1 MALDGTSS
9 FGLMNISNQVLDS
22 TDFDALKISIAS
34 PEKIRSWSYG
44 EVTKPETVN
53 YRTFKPE
60 KDGLFCAK
68 IFGPT
73 KDYECLCGKYKRI
86 KYKGIVCEKCGVEVT
101 SSKVRRERM
110 GHIELATPV
119 SHIWFLKSL
128 PSRISVMLDIM
139 PKYIEKVI
147 YFEMYIVTDS
157 KMTPLE
163 NGQLLT
169 EEEYNNYK
177 EEYGDDAFEAGMG
190 AEAIRKL
197 LENIDVVKLR
207 DKLRKELVE
216 TKSELK
222 KSKIIKRL
230 SIVESFVESG
240 NRPEWMIL
248 TVLPVIPPEIR
259 PLVQLDGGNFASADL
274 NELYRRVINRNN
286 RLKKLIELDAPD
298 IIIRNEKRM
307 LQESVDSL
315 LDNSRSANPVK
326 ATNKRALKSLS
337 DMLKGKQGRF
347 RQNLLGKRVDY
358 SGRSVIVVGPNL
370 KLNQCG
376 LPKKMALELF
386 KPFIYA
392 KLELYGHSNG
402 IRHSKRLVE
411 SEKPEVWD
419 ILEEVIQEHPVLLN
433 RAPTLHRL
441 GIQAFEP
448 LLIEGKAIQLHPLV
462 CKSFNADFDGDQM
475 AVHVPLSIE
484 AQTEARVLMM
494 SSNNILNP
502 QDGKPNIT
510 PSQDMLLGIYYLT
523 MEPTGDSATRPN
535 IAISNKNELEHALF
549 SKRIGLHTPIYFR
562 YPITHEDGSV
572 EYKKVVTT
580 AGREKVFDLLP
591 DVCKAKYGFQL
602 INAPLGKKEIS
613 KIINIVYKE
622 TNQTE
627 TGRFCDDI
635 MRLGFQN
642 STLSGISIGKDDMF
656 IPDDKK
662 ELIAKAN
669 EEVKNIEE
677 QYLDGLITSGER
689 YNRII
694 EIWNDYTNKIKK
706 VVMSNIS
713 KDKCGETAN
722 SLYLMVNSGARGNES
737 NIQHMAGSRGLL
749 AKQNGEII
757 ETPILSN
764 FKEGL
769 SILEYFVSTHTGR
782 KSMVDTA
789 LKTANAGYLTRRLV
803 DVAQNCIVVDEDC
816 GSTTGITMEAKI
828 ENGIIKTSLASKIT
842 GRTAL
847 NDIINPETKEIIV
860 KGGELINEKEAD
872 AIEKAGIKQ
881 VTVRSVLTCK
891 HEHGVCAKCYGRDL
905 TTKRLVSVGEAVG
918 VVAAQAIGEP
928 GTQLTMNTRHLGGAT
943 LGGNESN
950 ISAPNDGILKI
961 NNLVS
966 IVNRDNEEIV
976 INKNTE
982 CIIEQDGKITAKYTI
997 PFGAKLFLK
1006 NGAKIKKG
1014 DFIAE
1019 WDPYN
1024 YVIIATESGKVVY
1037 NDLIDGISL
1046 KEKIDEST
1054 GLSTKL
1060 ITDWRRFNGEHT
1072 IKPAI
1077 NVVVN
1082 DKTTSYEL
1090 FIGTILNVSNG
1101 QEVMAGDILAR
1112 TPKDSIR
1119 NKDITGGLPRVAELF
1134 EARKPKN
1141 YAVMSKVDGTVSFNE
1156 RDYKTKRIITIIP
1169 DNPNEKEEIYT
1180 VPKGKHLFVNNGD
1193 KVKKG
1198 DEIMDGDK
1206 VPHDI
1211 LQILGIEAF
1220 NKYMVEEIQ
1229 KIYEMQGISIN
1240 DKHIEIILNM
1250 MLKKIEITDSGETT
1264 LLVGETIDKDD
1275 FEKINQKAIEDGLQP
1290 AKGEKVLL
1298 GITRASLQTKSFI
1311 SAASFQETVKVL
1323 TDASIQGK
1331 VDILEGLK
1339 ENVIVG
1345 KLIPAGTGLI
1355 VERMKQEAEAEK
1367 IKHGDNLTAD
1377 E

>member
-1 MALDGTSS
+1 MTLDGTSS

-22 TDFDALKISIAS
+22 TDFNALKISIAS

-68 IFGPT
+68 IFGPV

-110 GHIELATPV
+110 GHIELAAPV

-128 PSRISVMLDIM
+128 PSRISVLLDIM

-147 YFEMYIVTDS
+147 YFEMYIVTDA

-169 EEEYNNYK
+169 EEEYNKYK
-177 EEYGDDAFEAGMG
+177 DEYGEDSFEAGIG

-197 LENIDVVKLR
+197 LADIDLERLRNKLR
-207 DKLRKELVE
+207 RELSE

-230 SIVESFVESG
+230 SIVEAFLESN

-248 TVLPVIPPEIR
+248 TVLPVIPPDIR

-315 LDNSRSANPVK
+315 LDNTRSANPVK

-392 KLELYGHSNG
+392 KLELYGFSNG

-411 SEKPEVWD
+411 SETPEVWD

-462 CKSFNADFDGDQM
+462 CKAFNADFDGDQM
-475 AVHVPLSIE
+475 AVHIPLSIE

-494 SSNNILNP
+494 STNNILNP
-502 QDGKPNIT
+502 QDGRPNII

-523 MEPTGDSATRPN
+523 LEPVNENSGRPT
-535 IAISNKNELEHALF
+535 IAIANKNELEHALF

-562 YPITHEDGSV
+562 YPIKNEDGNI

-580 AGREKVFDLLP
+580 PGREKVFELLP
-591 DVCKAKYGFQL
+591 DECKAKYGFSL
-602 INAPLGKKEIS
+602 VNAPLGKKEIS
-613 KIINIVYKE
+613 KIINIIYKE
-622 TNQTE
+622 TDQVE

-635 MRLGFQN
+635 MRLGFKH
-642 STLSGISIGKDDMF
+642 SALSGISIGKDDMF
-656 IPDDKK
+656 IPTEKQI
-662 ELIAKAN
+662 LIDKAN
-669 EEVKNIEE
+669 EEVKNIES
-677 QYLDGLITSGER
+677 QYQEGFMTAGER
-689 YNRII
+689 YNKVI
-694 EIWNDYTNKIKK
+694 EIWNDCTNNIKK
-706 VVMSNIS
+706 AAMNSIS
-713 KDKCGETAN
+713 EDKTPTAN
-722 SLYLMVNSGARGNES
+722 SLYLMVSSGARGNDT
-737 NIQHMAGSRGLL
+737 NIQQTCGIRGLL

-769 SILEYFVSTHTGR
+769 SILEYFLSAHTGR

-803 DVAQNCIVVDEDC
+803 DVAQDCIVIDEDC
-816 GSTTGITMEAKI
+816 GTTEGITMEARI
-828 ENGIIKTSLASKIT
+828 ENGIVKTTLASKIT

-847 NDIINPETKEIIV
+847 NDIVNPENGEIIV
-860 KGGELINEKEAD
+860 KGGDLINEKEAD

-881 VTVRSVLTCK
+881 VKVRSILTCK
-891 HEHGVCAKCYGRDL
+891 HEHGICAKCYGRDL
-905 TTKRLVSVGEAVG
+905 TTKRLVSIGEAVG
-918 VVAAQAIGEP
+918 VIAAQAIGEP

-950 ISAPNDGILKI
+950 IVAPDDGVLKI
-961 NNLVS
+961 KNLVS
-966 IVNRDNEEIV
+966 IINRDKQEIV
-976 INKNTE
+976 LNKDAE
-982 CIIEQDGKITAKYTI
+982 FIIENNGKMVAKYAI
-997 PFGAKLFLK
+997 PFGAKVFLK
-1006 NGAKIKKG
+1006 DGAKVKKG
-1014 DFIAE
+1014 DFLAE

-1024 YVIIATESGKVVY
+1024 YLIIATKSGKVEY
-1037 NDLIDGISL
+1037 KDLIEGVSL
-1046 KEKIDEST
+1046 KEKIDETT
-1054 GLSTKL
+1054 GLSSKN
-1060 ITDWRRFNGEHT
+1060 IIDWRRFNSKQP
-1072 IKPAI
+1072 IKPSLEL
-1077 NVVVN
+1077 VDGDSKVN
-1082 DKTTSYEL
+1082 YEL

-1101 QEVMAGDILAR
+1101 QEVQAGDILAR
-1112 TPKDSIR
+1112 TPKDSIK

-1134 EARKPKN
+1134 EARRPKN
-1141 YAVMSKVDGTVSFNE
+1141 FAVMSAIDGTVVFNE
-1156 RDYKTKRIITIIP
+1156 RNYKTKRIITIVP
-1169 DNPNEKEEIYT
+1169 DNENDREVSYT
-1180 VPKGKHLFVNNGD
+1180 VPKGKHLFVNDGD

-1220 NKYMVEEIQ
+1220 DKYMVEEIQ
-1229 KIYEMQGISIN
+1229 KVYEMQGISIN
-1240 DKHIEIILNM
+1240 DKHIEIILSM
-1250 MLKKIEITDSGETT
+1250 MLKKVEVVDSGETT
-1264 LLVGETIDKDD
+1264 LLVGETLDKGD
-1275 FEKINQKAIEDGLQP
+1275 FDAINKKAIDAGLQP
-1290 AKGEKVLL
+1290 AKCEKVLL

-1323 TDASIQGK
+1323 TDASIEGK
-1331 VDILEGLK
+1331 IDNLEGLK

-1345 KLIPAGTGLI
+1345 RLIPAGTGLLI
-1355 VERMKQEAEAEK
+1355 NRMKQEAKLENVDTVE
-1367 IKHGDNLTAD
+1367 

>member
-44 EVTKPETVN
+44 EVLKPETVN

-68 IFGPT
+68 IFGPI

-110 GHIELATPV
+110 GHIELAAPAA
-119 SHIWFLKSL
+119 HIWFLKSL
-128 PSRISVMLDIM
+128 PSRISTILDIM

-157 KMTPLE
+157 KMSPLE

-169 EEEYNNYK
+169 EDDYVRCK
-177 EEYGDDAFEAGMG
+177 DEYGEDAFEAMMG

-197 LENIDVVKLR
+197 LEQVDLQKLKA
-207 DKLRKELVE
+207 KLRKELVE

-222 KSKIIKRL
+222 KGKIIKRL
-230 SIVESFVESG
+230 SLVESFIESN

-259 PLVQLDGGNFASADL
+259 PLVQLDGGNFASSDL

-315 LDNSRSANPVK
+315 LDNTRSANPVK
-326 ATNKRALKSLS
+326 ATNRRVLKSLS

-358 SGRSVIVVGPNL
+358 SGRSVIVVGPGL

-386 KPFIYA
+386 KPFIYS
-392 KLELYGHSNG
+392 KLELYGISNG

-411 SEKPEVWD
+411 AEKPEVWD

-462 CKSFNADFDGDQM
+462 CKAFNADFDGDQM

-484 AQTEARVLMM
+484 AQTEAKILMM

-502 QDGKPNIT
+502 QDGKPNII

-523 MEPTGDSATRPN
+523 MDPTTGDMEKPN
-535 IAISNKNELEHALF
+535 IAISNEKEMEHALF
-549 SKRIGLHTPIYFR
+549 SKRISIHDPIYYR
-562 YPITHEDGSV
+562 YQIKNQDGTI
-572 EYKKVVTT
+572 EYKRVITT
-580 AGREKVFDLLP
+580 AGRQRVFDILP
-591 DVCKAKYGFQL
+591 DVCKEKYGFDL
-602 INAPLGKKEIS
+602 INKPLGKSAIS
-613 KIINIVYKE
+613 KLISIVFKE

-627 TGRFCDDI
+627 TGRFCDDL
-635 MRLGFQN
+635 MRLGFKN
-642 STLSGISIGKDDMF
+642 STLSGISLGKDDLI
-656 IPDDKK
+656 IPTDK
-662 ELIAKAN
+662 EDLIAQAKAKIKSIDN
-669 EEVKNIEE
+669 
-677 QYLDGLITSGER
+677 QYQDGLITTGER
-689 YNRII
+689 YNEVI
-694 EIWNDYTNKIKK
+694 ETWTECANNVKK
-706 VVMSNIS
+706 SVVKTLSEDKSS
-713 KDKCGETAN
+713 KTAN
-722 SLYLMVNSGARGNES
+722 SLYLFVASGARGNEATM
-737 NIQHMAGSRGLL
+737 QQTCGMRGLL
-749 AKQNGEII
+749 AKQSGEII
-757 ETPILSN
+757 DTPILSS

-769 SILEYFVSTHTGR
+769 SILEYFISTNNGR

-803 DVAQNCIVVDEDC
+803 DVAQNCMVIDEDC
-816 GSTTGITMEAKI
+816 GSTEGITMTAKI
-828 ENGIIKTSLASKIT
+828 ENGMVKTSLSSKII

-847 NDIINPETKEIIV
+847 NDILNPNTNEVIV
-860 KGGELINEKEAD
+860 KGGELINEKEAEE
-872 AIEKAGIKQ
+872 IEAAGIKE
-881 VTVRSVLTCK
+881 VKIRSVLTCK

-905 TTKRLVSVGEAVG
+905 TTRKLVNIGEAVG
-918 VVAAQAIGEP
+918 VIAAQAVGEP
-928 GTQLTMNTRHLGGAT
+928 GTQLTMNTRHLAGAT
-943 LGGNESN
+943 ISANESN
-950 ISAPNDGILKI
+950 IPAPEDGILRIK
-961 NNLVS
+961 NLEFITNREGHN
-966 IVNRDNEEIV
+966 IVMNRDTEFSV
-976 INKNTE
+976 VDDSNKL
-982 CIIEQDGKITAKYTI
+982 IAKYTI
-997 PFGAKLFLK
+997 PYGARIFFKDGDK
-1006 NGAKIKKG
+1006 VKKG
-1014 DFIAE
+1014 DYLAE

-1024 YVIIATESGKVVY
+1024 YLIIATQNGKIEFK
-1037 NDLIDGISL
+1037 DLIEGVSL

-1054 GLSTKL
+1054 GMSSKN
-1060 ITDWRRFNGEHT
+1060 IIDWRRFNNKQS
-1072 IKPAI
+1072 IKPAL
-1077 NVVVN
+1077 VVAEGE
-1082 DKTTSYEL
+1082 KSTSYEL
-1090 FIGTILNVSNG
+1090 FIGTILNVTNG
-1101 QEVMAGDILAR
+1101 QEVKVGDIIAR
-1112 TPKDSIR
+1112 TPKDSIKNR
-1119 NKDITGGLPRVAELF
+1119 DITGGLPRVAELF

-1141 YAVMSKVDGTVSFNE
+1141 FAVMSATNGTVLFNE

-1169 DNPNEKEEIYT
+1169 DDPEEAQLNYV

-1211 LQILGIEAF
+1211 LKILGIEAF

-1229 KIYEMQGISIN
+1229 KVYEMQGISIN

-1250 MLKKIEITDSGETT
+1250 MLKKIEIVDSGETT
-1264 LLVGETIDKDD
+1264 LLVGDIIDNETY
-1275 FEKINQKAIEDGLQP
+1275 EQINNKAIEEGLKP

-1323 TDASIQGK
+1323 TDAAINGK
-1331 VDILEGLK
+1331 VDALEGLK

-1345 KLIPAGTGLI
+1345 KLIPAGTGLL
-1355 VERMKQEAEAEK
+1355 VKRMKREAELESENK
-1367 IKHGDNLTAD
+1367 RLEVI

>member
-1 MALDGTSS
+1 MTLDGTSS

-22 TDFDALKISIAS
+22 TDFNALKISIAS

-68 IFGPT
+68 IFGPV

-110 GHIELATPV
+110 GHIELAAPV

-128 PSRISVMLDIM
+128 PSRISVLLDIM

-177 EEYGDDAFEAGMG
+177 EEYGDDAFEAGIG

-197 LENIDVVKLR
+197 LADIDLEKLKT
-207 DKLRKELVE
+207 KLRKELSE

-230 SIVESFVESG
+230 SIVEAFLESG

-248 TVLPVIPPEIR
+248 TVLPVIPPDIR

-286 RLKKLIELDAPD
+286 RLKKLIELGAPD

-315 LDNSRSANPVK
+315 LDNTRSANPVK

-392 KLELYGHSNG
+392 KLELYGISNG

-411 SEKPEVWD
+411 SEVKEVWD

-462 CKSFNADFDGDQM
+462 CKAFNADFDGDQM
-475 AVHVPLSIE
+475 AVHIPLSIE
-484 AQTEARVLMM
+484 AQTEARILMM
-494 SSNNILNP
+494 STNNILNP

-523 MEPTGDSATRPN
+523 LEPVNENSGRPN
-535 IAISNKNELEHALF
+535 IAISNKDELEHALF

-562 YPITHEDGSV
+562 YPIKHEDGTI

-591 DVCKAKYGFQL
+591 DVCKEKYGFTL
-602 INAPLGKKEIS
+602 VNSPLGKKEIG
-613 KIINIVYKE
+613 KIINIVYRE
-622 TNQTE
+622 TDQIE

-635 MRLGFQN
+635 MRLGFKN
-642 STLSGISIGKDDMF
+642 STLSGISIGKDDMS
-656 IPDDKK
+656 IPPDKE
-662 ELIAKAN
+662 ELINKAS
-669 EEVKNIEE
+669 EEVKNIDN
-677 QYLDGLITSGER
+677 QYQEGFITSGER
-689 YNRII
+689 YNKII
-694 EIWNDYTNKIKK
+694 EIWNACTNDVKK
-706 VVMSNIS
+706 SAMANIS
-713 KDKCGETAN
+713 KDKTPTAN
-722 SLYLMVNSGARGNES
+722 SLYLMVSSGARGNETQ
-737 NIQHMAGSRGLL
+737 IQQTCGIRGLL

-769 SILEYFVSTHTGR
+769 SILEYFLSAHTGR

-803 DVAQNCIVVDEDC
+803 DVAQDCIVVDEDC
-816 GSTTGITMEAKI
+816 GTTEGITMEAKI
-828 ENGIIKTSLASKIT
+828 ENGIVKTTLASKIT

-847 NDIINPETKEIIV
+847 NDVINPETKEVIV
-860 KGGELINEKEAD
+860 KGGDLINEKEAD

-881 VTVRSVLTCK
+881 VKVRSILTCK
-891 HEHGVCAKCYGRDL
+891 HKNGICAKCYGRDL
-905 TTKRLVSVGEAVG
+905 TTKRLVSIGEAVG
-918 VVAAQAIGEP
+918 VIAAQAIGEP

-943 LGGNESN
+943 LGDNESN
-950 ISAPNDGILKI
+950 ISAPEEGILKI
-961 NNLVS
+961 KNKVS
-966 IVNRDNEEIV
+966 V
-976 INKNTE
+976 INREGQEVIINKDTE
-982 CIIEQDGKITAKYTI
+982 FLIENNSKVVAKYTI
-997 PFGAKLFLK
+997 PFGATVLLK
-1006 NGAKIKKG
+1006 DGTKVKKG
-1014 DFIAE
+1014 DYLAE

-1024 YVIIATESGKVVY
+1024 YLIIATKDGVIEYK
-1037 NDLIDGISL
+1037 DLIEGVSL

-1054 GLSTKL
+1054 GLSSKNV
-1060 ITDWRRFNGEHT
+1060 IDWRRFNSKQP
-1072 IKPAI
+1072 IKPSLNI
-1077 NVVVN
+1077 NN
-1082 DKTTSYEL
+1082 GKNTINYEL
-1090 FIGTILNVSNG
+1090 FIGSILNVANG
-1101 QEVMAGDILAR
+1101 QEVKVGDILAR
-1112 TPKDSIR
+1112 TPKDSIK

-1134 EARKPKN
+1134 EARRPKN
-1141 YAVMSKVDGTVSFNE
+1141 YAVMSAIDGTVVFNE
-1156 RDYKTKRIITIIP
+1156 RDYKTKRIITIVP
-1169 DNPNEKEEIYT
+1169 DNPEDKEITYT
-1180 VPKGKHLFVNNGD
+1180 IPKGKHLFINNGD

-1220 NKYMVEEIQ
+1220 DKYMVEEIQ
-1229 KIYEMQGISIN
+1229 KVYEMQGISIN
-1240 DKHIEIILNM
+1240 DKHIEIILST
-1250 MLKKIEITDSGETT
+1250 MLKKVEVVDSGETT
-1264 LLVGETIDKDD
+1264 LLVGETLDKSD
-1275 FEKINQKAIEDGLQP
+1275 FEDINKKAEEEGLKP
-1290 AKGEKVLL
+1290 AKAENVLL

-1323 TDASIQGK
+1323 TDASIEGK
-1331 VDILEGLK
+1331 TDNLEGLK

-1345 KLIPAGTGLI
+1345 KLIPAGTGFLINKMKKEAELNNNNNI
-1355 VERMKQEAEAEK
+1355 VEE
-1367 IKHGDNLTAD
+1367 
-1377 E
+1377 

>member
-1 MALDGTSS
+1 MTLDGTSS

-22 TDFDALKISIAS
+22 TDFNALKISIAS
-34 PEKIRSWSYG
+34 PEKIKSWSYG

-68 IFGPT
+68 IFGPV

-110 GHIELATPV
+110 GHIELAAPV

-128 PSRISVMLDIM
+128 PSRISVLLDIM

-147 YFEMYIVTDS
+147 YFEMYIVTDG

-177 EEYGDDAFEAGMG
+177 EEYGDDAFDAGIG

-197 LENIDVVKLR
+197 LADIDLEKLKIKLR
-207 DKLRKELVE
+207 NDLLE

-230 SIVESFVESG
+230 SIVEAFLESG
-240 NRPEWMIL
+240 NKPEWMIL
-248 TVLPVIPPEIR
+248 TVLPVIPPDIR

-286 RLKKLIELDAPD
+286 RLKKLIELGAPD

-315 LDNSRSANPVK
+315 LDNTRSANPVK

-376 LPKKMALELF
+376 IPKKMALELF

-392 KLELYGHSNG
+392 KLELYGISNG

-411 SEKPEVWD
+411 NEVKEVWD

-462 CKSFNADFDGDQM
+462 CKAFNADFDGDQM
-475 AVHVPLSIE
+475 AVHIPLSIE

-494 SSNNILNP
+494 STNNILNP
-502 QDGKPNIT
+502 QDGKPNII

-523 MEPTGDSATRPN
+523 LEPVNENSGRPN
-535 IAISNKNELEHALF
+535 IAISNKDELEHALF

-562 YPITHEDGSV
+562 YPIKNSNGTI

-580 AGREKVFDLLP
+580 PGREKVFDLLP
-591 DVCKAKYGFQL
+591 DVCKEKYGFTL
-602 INAPLGKKEIS
+602 VNSPLGKKEIS
-613 KIINIVYKE
+613 KIINIVYRE
-622 TNQTE
+622 TDQIE

-635 MRLGFQN
+635 MRLGFKN
-642 STLSGISIGKDDMF
+642 STLSGISIGKDDMS
-656 IPDDKK
+656 IPAEKE
-662 ELIAKAN
+662 ELINKAN
-669 EEVKNIEE
+669 EEVKNIDN
-677 QYLDGLITSGER
+677 QYQEGFITSGER
-689 YNRII
+689 YNKII
-694 EIWNDYTNKIKK
+694 EIWNACTNDVKK
-706 VVMSNIS
+706 SAMANIS
-713 KDKCGETAN
+713 KDKTPTAN
-722 SLYLMVNSGARGNES
+722 SLYLMVSSGARGNDT
-737 NIQHMAGSRGLL
+737 NIQQACGIRGLL

-769 SILEYFVSTHTGR
+769 SVLEYFLSAHTGR

-803 DVAQNCIVVDEDC
+803 DVAQDCIVVDEDC
-816 GSTTGITMEAKI
+816 GTTEGITMEAKI
-828 ENGIIKTSLASKIT
+828 ENGIVKTTLASKIT

-847 NDIINPETKEIIV
+847 DDIINPETKEIIV
-860 KGGELINEKEAD
+860 KGGDLINEKEAD

-881 VTVRSVLTCK
+881 VKVRSILTCK
-891 HEHGVCAKCYGRDL
+891 HKNGICAKCYGRDL
-905 TTKRLVSVGEAVG
+905 TTKRLVSIGEAVG
-918 VVAAQAIGEP
+918 VIAAQAIGEP

-950 ISAPNDGILKI
+950 ISAPEDGILKI
-961 NNLVS
+961 KNKVS
-966 IVNRDNEEIV
+966 V
-976 INKNTE
+976 INREGQEVIINKDTE
-982 CIIEQDGKITAKYTI
+982 FLIENNSKVVAKYTI
-997 PFGAKLFLK
+997 PFGATVLLK
-1006 NGAKIKKG
+1006 DGAKVKKG
-1014 DFIAE
+1014 DYLAE

-1024 YVIIATESGKVVY
+1024 YLIIATKDGIVEYK
-1037 NDLIDGISL
+1037 DLIEGVSL

-1054 GLSTKL
+1054 GLSSKNV
-1060 ITDWRRFNGEHT
+1060 IDWRRFNSKQP
-1072 IKPAI
+1072 IKPSI
-1077 NVVVN
+1077 NIIN
-1082 DKTTSYEL
+1082 GENSINYEL
-1090 FIGTILNVSNG
+1090 FIGSILNVTNG
-1101 QEVMAGDILAR
+1101 QEVKVGDVLAR
-1112 TPKDSIR
+1112 TPKDSIK

-1134 EARKPKN
+1134 EARRPKN
-1141 YAVMSKVDGTVSFNE
+1141 YAVMSAVDGTVVFNE
-1156 RDYKTKRIITIIP
+1156 RDYKTKRIITIVP
-1169 DNPNEKEEIYT
+1169 DNPEDKEITYT
-1180 VPKGKHLFVNNGD
+1180 IPKGKHLFINNGD

-1220 NKYMVEEIQ
+1220 DKYMVEEIQ
-1229 KIYEMQGISIN
+1229 KVYEMQGISIN
-1240 DKHIEIILNM
+1240 DKHIEIILST
-1250 MLKKIEITDSGETT
+1250 MLKKVEVVDSGETT
-1264 LLVGETIDKDD
+1264 LLVGETLDKSD
-1275 FEKINQKAIEDGLQP
+1275 FEAINKKAEENGLMP
-1290 AKGEKVLL
+1290 ARAENVLL
-1298 GITRASLQTKSFI
+1298 GITRSSLQTKSFI

-1323 TDASIQGK
+1323 TDASIEGK
-1331 VDILEGLK
+1331 TDNLEGLK

-1345 KLIPAGTGLI
+1345 KLIPAGTGFLIAKMKKEAESTNNI
-1355 VERMKQEAEAEK
+1355 VEE
-1367 IKHGDNLTAD
+1367 
-1377 E
+1377 

>member
-1 MALDGTSS
+1 MTLDGTSS

-22 TDFDALKISIAS
+22 TDFNALKISIAS
-34 PEKIRSWSYG
+34 PEKIKSWSYG

-68 IFGPT
+68 IFGPV

-110 GHIELATPV
+110 GHIELAAPV

-128 PSRISVMLDIM
+128 PSRISVLLDIM

-147 YFEMYIVTDS
+147 YFEMYIVTDG

-177 EEYGDDAFEAGMG
+177 EEYGDDAFDAGIG

-197 LENIDVVKLR
+197 LADIDLEKLKIKLR
-207 DKLRKELVE
+207 NDLLE

-230 SIVESFVESG
+230 SIVEAFLESG
-240 NRPEWMIL
+240 NKPEWMIL
-248 TVLPVIPPEIR
+248 TVLPVIPPDIR

-286 RLKKLIELDAPD
+286 RLKKLIELGAPD

-315 LDNSRSANPVK
+315 LDNTRSANPVK

-376 LPKKMALELF
+376 IPKKMALELF

-392 KLELYGHSNG
+392 KLELYGISNG

-411 SEKPEVWD
+411 NEVKEVWD

-462 CKSFNADFDGDQM
+462 CKAFNADFDGDQM
-475 AVHVPLSIE
+475 AVHIPLSIE
-484 AQTEARVLMM
+484 AQTEARVLMV
-494 SSNNILNP
+494 STNNILNP
-502 QDGKPNIT
+502 QDGKPNII

-523 MEPTGDSATRPN
+523 LEPVNENSGRPN
-535 IAISNKNELEHALF
+535 IAISNKDELEHALF

-562 YPITHEDGSV
+562 YPIKNSNGTI

-580 AGREKVFDLLP
+580 PGREKVFDLLP
-591 DVCKAKYGFQL
+591 DVCKEKYGFTL
-602 INAPLGKKEIS
+602 VNSPLGKKEIS
-613 KIINIVYKE
+613 KIINIVYRE
-622 TNQTE
+622 TDQIE

-635 MRLGFQN
+635 MRLGFKN
-642 STLSGISIGKDDMF
+642 STLSGISIGKDDMS
-656 IPDDKK
+656 IPAEKE
-662 ELIAKAN
+662 ELINKAN
-669 EEVKNIEE
+669 EEVKNIDN
-677 QYLDGLITSGER
+677 QYQEGFITSGER
-689 YNRII
+689 YNKII
-694 EIWNDYTNKIKK
+694 EIWNACTNDVKK
-706 VVMSNIS
+706 SAMANIS
-713 KDKCGETAN
+713 KDKTPTAN
-722 SLYLMVNSGARGNES
+722 SLYLMVSSGARGNDT
-737 NIQHMAGSRGLL
+737 NIQQACGIRGLL

-769 SILEYFVSTHTGR
+769 SVLEFFLSAHTGR

-803 DVAQNCIVVDEDC
+803 DVAQDCIVVDEDC
-816 GSTTGITMEAKI
+816 GTTEGITMEAKI
-828 ENGIIKTSLASKIT
+828 ENGIVKTTLASKIT

-847 NDIINPETKEIIV
+847 DDIINPETKEIIV
-860 KGGELINEKEAD
+860 KGGDLINEKEAD

-881 VTVRSVLTCK
+881 VKVRSILTCK
-891 HEHGVCAKCYGRDL
+891 HKNGICAKCYGRDL
-905 TTKRLVSVGEAVG
+905 TTKRLVSIGEAVG
-918 VVAAQAIGEP
+918 VIAAQAIGEP

-950 ISAPNDGILKI
+950 ISAPEEGILKI
-961 NNLVS
+961 KNKVS
-966 IVNRDNEEIV
+966 VVNRDEQEVIV
-976 INKNTE
+976 NKDTE
-982 CIIEQDGKITAKYTI
+982 FLIENNGKIVAKYAI
-997 PFGAKLFLK
+997 PFGATVLLK
-1006 NGAKIKKG
+1006 DGTKVKKG
-1014 DFIAE
+1014 DYLAE

-1024 YVIIATESGKVVY
+1024 YLIIATQDGVIEYK
-1037 NDLIDGISL
+1037 DLVEGVSL

-1054 GLSTKL
+1054 GLSSKNV
-1060 ITDWRRFNGEHT
+1060 IDWRRFNSKQP
-1072 IKPAI
+1072 IKPSLNI
-1077 NVVVN
+1077 NNGKNSVN
-1082 DKTTSYEL
+1082 YEL
-1090 FIGTILNVSNG
+1090 FIGSILNVANG
-1101 QEVMAGDILAR
+1101 QEVKVGDILAR
-1112 TPKDSIR
+1112 TPKDSIK

-1134 EARKPKN
+1134 EARRPKN
-1141 YAVMSKVDGTVSFNE
+1141 YAVMSAVDGTVVFNE
-1156 RDYKTKRIITIIP
+1156 RDYKTKRIITIVP
-1169 DNPNEKEEIYT
+1169 DNPEDKEITYT
-1180 VPKGKHLFVNNGD
+1180 IPKGKHLFINNGD

-1220 NKYMVEEIQ
+1220 DKYMVEEIQ
-1229 KIYEMQGISIN
+1229 KVYEMQGISIN
-1240 DKHIEIILNM
+1240 DKHIEIILST
-1250 MLKKIEITDSGETT
+1250 MLKKVEVVDSGETT
-1264 LLVGETIDKDD
+1264 LLVGETLDKSD
-1275 FEKINQKAIEDGLQP
+1275 FEAINKKAEEDGLKP
-1290 AKGEKVLL
+1290 ARGENVLL
-1298 GITRASLQTKSFI
+1298 GITRSSLQTKSFI

-1323 TDASIQGK
+1323 TDASIEGK
-1331 VDILEGLK
+1331 TDNLEGLK

-1345 KLIPAGTGLI
+1345 KLIPAGTGFLIAKMKKEAELTNNI
-1355 VERMKQEAEAEK
+1355 VEE
-1367 IKHGDNLTAD
+1367 
-1377 E
+1377 

>member
-1 MALDGTSS
+1 MTLDGTSS

-22 TDFDALKISIAS
+22 TDFNALKISIAS
-34 PEKIRSWSYG
+34 PEKIKSWSYG

-68 IFGPT
+68 IFGPV

-110 GHIELATPV
+110 GHIELAAPV

-128 PSRISVMLDIM
+128 PSRISVLLDIM

-147 YFEMYIVTDS
+147 YFEMYIVTDG

-177 EEYGDDAFEAGMG
+177 EEYGDDAFDAGIG

-197 LENIDVVKLR
+197 LADIDLEKLKIKLR
-207 DKLRKELVE
+207 NDLLE

-230 SIVESFVESG
+230 SIVEAFLESG
-240 NRPEWMIL
+240 NKPEWMIL
-248 TVLPVIPPEIR
+248 TVLPVIPPDIR

-286 RLKKLIELDAPD
+286 RLKKLIELGAPD

-315 LDNSRSANPVK
+315 LDNTRSANPVK

-376 LPKKMALELF
+376 IPKKMALELF

-392 KLELYGHSNG
+392 KLELYGISNG

-411 SEKPEVWD
+411 NEVKEVWD

-462 CKSFNADFDGDQM
+462 CKAFNADFDGDQM
-475 AVHVPLSIE
+475 AVHIPLSIE

-494 SSNNILNP
+494 STNNILNP
-502 QDGKPNIT
+502 QDGKPNII
-510 PSQDMLLGIYYLT
+510 PSQDMILGIYYLT
-523 MEPTGDSATRPN
+523 LEPVNENSGRPN
-535 IAISNKNELEHALF
+535 IAISNKDELEHALF

-562 YPITHEDGSV
+562 YPIKNSNGTI

-580 AGREKVFDLLP
+580 PGREKVFDLLP
-591 DVCKAKYGFQL
+591 DVCKEKYGFTL
-602 INAPLGKKEIS
+602 VNSPLGKKEIS
-613 KIINIVYKE
+613 KIINIVYRE
-622 TNQTE
+622 TDQIE

-635 MRLGFQN
+635 MRLGFKN
-642 STLSGISIGKDDMF
+642 STLSGISIGKDDMS
-656 IPDDKK
+656 IPAEKE
-662 ELIAKAN
+662 ELINKAN
-669 EEVKNIEE
+669 EEVKNIDN
-677 QYLDGLITSGER
+677 QYQEGFITSGER
-689 YNRII
+689 YNKII
-694 EIWNDYTNKIKK
+694 EIWNACTNDVKK
-706 VVMSNIS
+706 SAMANIS
-713 KDKCGETAN
+713 KDKSPNAN
-722 SLYLMVNSGARGNES
+722 SLYLMVSSSARGNDT
-737 NIQHMAGSRGLL
+737 NIQHTCGIRGLL

-769 SILEYFVSTHTGR
+769 SVLEYFLSAHTGR

-803 DVAQNCIVVDEDC
+803 DVAQDCIVVDEDC
-816 GSTTGITMEAKI
+816 GTTEGITMEAKI
-828 ENGIIKTSLASKIT
+828 ENGIVKTTLASKIT

-847 NDIINPETKEIIV
+847 NDIVNPETKEIIV
-860 KGGELINEKEAD
+860 KGGDLINEKEAD

-881 VTVRSVLTCK
+881 VKVRSILTCK
-891 HEHGVCAKCYGRDL
+891 HKNGICAKCYGRDL
-905 TTKRLVSVGEAVG
+905 TTKRLVSIGEAVG
-918 VVAAQAIGEP
+918 VIAAQAIGEP

-950 ISAPNDGILKI
+950 ISAPEDGILKI
-961 NNLVS
+961 KNKVS
-966 IVNRDNEEIV
+966 V
-976 INKNTE
+976 INREGQEVIINKDTE
-982 CIIEQDGKITAKYTI
+982 FLIENNSKVVAKYTI
-997 PFGAKLFLK
+997 PFGATVLLK
-1006 NGAKIKKG
+1006 DGAKVKKG
-1014 DFIAE
+1014 DYLAE

-1024 YVIIATESGKVVY
+1024 YLIIATKDGIVEYK
-1037 NDLIDGISL
+1037 DLIEGVSL

-1054 GLSTKL
+1054 GLSSKNV
-1060 ITDWRRFNGEHT
+1060 IDWRRFNSKQP
-1072 IKPAI
+1072 IKPSI
-1077 NVVVN
+1077 NIIN
-1082 DKTTSYEL
+1082 GENNINYEL
-1090 FIGTILNVSNG
+1090 FIGSILNVTSG
-1101 QEVMAGDILAR
+1101 QEVKVGDILAR
-1112 TPKDSIR
+1112 TPKDSIK

-1134 EARKPKN
+1134 EARRPKN
-1141 YAVMSKVDGTVSFNE
+1141 YAVMSAVDGTVVFNE
-1156 RDYKTKRIITIIP
+1156 RDYKTKRIITIVP
-1169 DNPNEKEEIYT
+1169 DNPEDKEITYT
-1180 VPKGKHLFVNNGD
+1180 IPKGKHLFINNGD

-1220 NKYMVEEIQ
+1220 DKYMVEEIQ
-1229 KIYEMQGISIN
+1229 KVYEMQGISIN
-1240 DKHIEIILNM
+1240 DKHIEIILST
-1250 MLKKIEITDSGETT
+1250 MLKKVEVVDSGETT
-1264 LLVGETIDKDD
+1264 LLVGETLDKSD
-1275 FEKINQKAIEDGLQP
+1275 FEAINKKAEEDGLRP
-1290 AKGEKVLL
+1290 ARAENVLL
-1298 GITRASLQTKSFI
+1298 GITRSSLQTKSFI

-1323 TDASIQGK
+1323 TDASIEGK
-1331 VDILEGLK
+1331 TDNLEGLK

-1345 KLIPAGTGLI
+1345 KLIPAGTGFLIAKMKKEAELTNNI
-1355 VERMKQEAEAEK
+1355 VEE
-1367 IKHGDNLTAD
+1367 
-1377 E
+1377 

>member
-1 MALDGTSS
+1 MTLDGTSS

-22 TDFDALKISIAS
+22 TDFNALKISIAS
-34 PEKIRSWSYG
+34 PEKIKSWSYG

-68 IFGPT
+68 IFGPV

-110 GHIELATPV
+110 GHIELAAPV

-128 PSRISVMLDIM
+128 PSRISVLLDIM

-147 YFEMYIVTDS
+147 YFEMYIVTDG

-177 EEYGDDAFEAGMG
+177 EEYGDDAFDAGIG

-197 LENIDVVKLR
+197 LADIDLEKLKIKLR
-207 DKLRKELVE
+207 NDLLE

-230 SIVESFVESG
+230 SIVEAFLESG
-240 NRPEWMIL
+240 NKPEWMIL
-248 TVLPVIPPEIR
+248 TVLPVIPPDIR

-286 RLKKLIELDAPD
+286 RLKKLIELGAPD

-315 LDNSRSANPVK
+315 LDNTRSANPVK

-376 LPKKMALELF
+376 IPKKMALELF

-392 KLELYGHSNG
+392 KLELYGISNG

-411 SEKPEVWD
+411 NEVKEVWD

-462 CKSFNADFDGDQM
+462 CKAFNADFDGDQM
-475 AVHVPLSIE
+475 AVHIPLSIE

-494 SSNNILNP
+494 STNNILNP
-502 QDGKPNIT
+502 QDGKPNII

-523 MEPTGDSATRPN
+523 LEPVNENSGRPN
-535 IAISNKNELEHALF
+535 IAISNKDELEHALF

-562 YPITHEDGSV
+562 YPIKNSNGTI

-580 AGREKVFDLLP
+580 PGREKVFDLLP
-591 DVCKAKYGFQL
+591 DVCKEKYGFTL
-602 INAPLGKKEIS
+602 VNSPLGKKEIS
-613 KIINIVYKE
+613 KIINIVYRE
-622 TNQTE
+622 TDQIE

-635 MRLGFQN
+635 MRLGFKN
-642 STLSGISIGKDDMF
+642 STLSGISIGKDDMS
-656 IPDDKK
+656 IPAEKE
-662 ELIAKAN
+662 ELINKAN
-669 EEVKNIEE
+669 EEVKNIDN
-677 QYLDGLITSGER
+677 QYQEGFITSGER
-689 YNRII
+689 YNKII
-694 EIWNDYTNKIKK
+694 EIWNACTNDVKK
-706 VVMSNIS
+706 SAMANIS
-713 KDKCGETAN
+713 KDKTPTAN
-722 SLYLMVNSGARGNES
+722 SLYLMVSSGARGNDT
-737 NIQHMAGSRGLL
+737 NIQQACGIRGLL

-769 SILEYFVSTHTGR
+769 SVLEYFLSAHTGR

-803 DVAQNCIVVDEDC
+803 DVAQDCIVVDEDC
-816 GSTTGITMEAKI
+816 GTTEGITMEAKI
-828 ENGIIKTSLASKIT
+828 ENGIVKTTLASKIT

-847 NDIINPETKEIIV
+847 DDIINPETKEIIV
-860 KGGELINEKEAD
+860 KGGDLINEKEAD

-881 VTVRSVLTCK
+881 VKVRSILTCK
-891 HEHGVCAKCYGRDL
+891 HKNGICAKCYGRDL
-905 TTKRLVSVGEAVG
+905 TTKRLVSIGEAVG
-918 VVAAQAIGEP
+918 VIAAQAIGEP

-950 ISAPNDGILKI
+950 ISAPEEGILKI
-961 NNLVS
+961 KNKVS
-966 IVNRDNEEIV
+966 VVNRDEQEVIV
-976 INKNTE
+976 NKDTE
-982 CIIEQDGKITAKYTI
+982 FLIENNGKIVAKYAI
-997 PFGAKLFLK
+997 PFGATVLLK
-1006 NGAKIKKG
+1006 DGTKVKKG
-1014 DFIAE
+1014 DYLAE

-1024 YVIIATESGKVVY
+1024 YLIIATQDGVIEYK
-1037 NDLIDGISL
+1037 DLVEGVSL

-1054 GLSTKL
+1054 GLSSKNV
-1060 ITDWRRFNGEHT
+1060 IDWRRFNSKQP
-1072 IKPAI
+1072 IKPSLNI
-1077 NVVVN
+1077 NNGKNSVN
-1082 DKTTSYEL
+1082 YEL
-1090 FIGTILNVSNG
+1090 FIGSILNVANG
-1101 QEVMAGDILAR
+1101 QEVKVGDILAR
-1112 TPKDSIR
+1112 TPKDSIK

-1134 EARKPKN
+1134 EARRPKN
-1141 YAVMSKVDGTVSFNE
+1141 YAVMSAVDGTVVFNE
-1156 RDYKTKRIITIIP
+1156 RDYKTKRIITIVP
-1169 DNPNEKEEIYT
+1169 DNPEDKEITYT
-1180 VPKGKHLFVNNGD
+1180 IPKGKHLFINNGD

-1220 NKYMVEEIQ
+1220 DKYMVEEIQ
-1229 KIYEMQGISIN
+1229 KVYEMQGISIN
-1240 DKHIEIILNM
+1240 DKHIEIILST
-1250 MLKKIEITDSGETT
+1250 MLKKVEVVDSGETT
-1264 LLVGETIDKDD
+1264 LLVGETLDKSD
-1275 FEKINQKAIEDGLQP
+1275 FEAINKKAEEDGLKP
-1290 AKGEKVLL
+1290 ARGENVLL
-1298 GITRASLQTKSFI
+1298 GITRSSLQTKSFI

-1323 TDASIQGK
+1323 TDASIEGK
-1331 VDILEGLK
+1331 TDNLEGLK

-1345 KLIPAGTGLI
+1345 KLIPAGTGFLIAKMKKEAELTNNI
-1355 VERMKQEAEAEK
+1355 VEE
-1367 IKHGDNLTAD
+1367 
-1377 E
+1377 

>member
-1 MALDGTSS
+1 MTLDGTSS

-22 TDFDALKISIAS
+22 TDFNALKISIAS
-34 PEKIRSWSYG
+34 PEKIKSWSYG

-68 IFGPT
+68 IFGPV

-110 GHIELATPV
+110 GHIELAAPV

-128 PSRISVMLDIM
+128 PSRISVLLDIM

-147 YFEMYIVTDS
+147 YFEMYIVTDG

-177 EEYGDDAFEAGMG
+177 EEYGDDAFDAGIG

-197 LENIDVVKLR
+197 LADIDLEKLKIKLR
-207 DKLRKELVE
+207 NGLLE

-230 SIVESFVESG
+230 SIVEAFLESG
-240 NRPEWMIL
+240 NKPEWMIL
-248 TVLPVIPPEIR
+248 TVLPVIPPDIR

-286 RLKKLIELDAPD
+286 RLKKLIELGAPD

-315 LDNSRSANPVK
+315 LDNTRSANPVK

-376 LPKKMALELF
+376 IPKKMALELF

-392 KLELYGHSNG
+392 KLELYGISNG

-411 SEKPEVWD
+411 NEVKEVWD

-462 CKSFNADFDGDQM
+462 CKAFNADFDGDQM
-475 AVHVPLSIE
+475 AVHIPLSIE

-494 SSNNILNP
+494 STNNILNP
-502 QDGKPNIT
+502 QDGKPNII
-510 PSQDMLLGIYYLT
+510 PSQDMILGIYYLT
-523 MEPTGDSATRPN
+523 LEPVNENSGRPN
-535 IAISNKNELEHALF
+535 IAISNKDELEHALF

-562 YPITHEDGSV
+562 YPIKNSNGTI

-580 AGREKVFDLLP
+580 PGREKVFDLLP
-591 DVCKAKYGFQL
+591 DVCKEKYGFTL
-602 INAPLGKKEIS
+602 VNSPLGKKEIS
-613 KIINIVYKE
+613 KIINIVYRE
-622 TNQTE
+622 TDQIE

-635 MRLGFQN
+635 MRLGFKN
-642 STLSGISIGKDDMF
+642 STLSGISIGKDDMS
-656 IPDDKK
+656 IPAEKE
-662 ELIAKAN
+662 ELINKAN
-669 EEVKNIEE
+669 EEVKNIDN
-677 QYLDGLITSGER
+677 QYQEGFITSGER
-689 YNRII
+689 YNKII
-694 EIWNDYTNKIKK
+694 EIWNACTNDVKK
-706 VVMSNIS
+706 SAMANIS
-713 KDKCGETAN
+713 KDKSPNAN
-722 SLYLMVNSGARGNES
+722 SLYLMVSSGARGNDT
-737 NIQHMAGSRGLL
+737 NIQQACGIRGLL

-769 SILEYFVSTHTGR
+769 SVLEYFLSAHTGR

-803 DVAQNCIVVDEDC
+803 DVAQDCIVVDEDC
-816 GSTTGITMEAKI
+816 GTTEGITMEAKI
-828 ENGIIKTSLASKIT
+828 ENGIVKTTLASKIT

-847 NDIINPETKEIIV
+847 DDIINPETKEIIV
-860 KGGELINEKEAD
+860 KGGDLINEKEAD

-881 VTVRSVLTCK
+881 VKVRSILTCK
-891 HEHGVCAKCYGRDL
+891 HKNGICAKCYGRDL
-905 TTKRLVSVGEAVG
+905 TTKRLVSIGEAVG
-918 VVAAQAIGEP
+918 VIAAQAIGEP

-950 ISAPNDGILKI
+950 ISAPEEGILKI
-961 NNLVS
+961 KNKVS
-966 IVNRDNEEIV
+966 VVNRDEQEVIV
-976 INKNTE
+976 NKDTE
-982 CIIEQDGKITAKYTI
+982 FLIENNGKIVAKYAI
-997 PFGAKLFLK
+997 PFGATVLLK
-1006 NGAKIKKG
+1006 DGTKVKKG
-1014 DFIAE
+1014 DYLAE

-1024 YVIIATESGKVVY
+1024 YLIIATQDGVIEYK
-1037 NDLIDGISL
+1037 DLVEGVSL

-1054 GLSTKL
+1054 GLSSKNV
-1060 ITDWRRFNGEHT
+1060 IDWRRFNSKQP
-1072 IKPAI
+1072 IKPSLNI
-1077 NVVVN
+1077 NNGKNSVN
-1082 DKTTSYEL
+1082 YEL
-1090 FIGTILNVSNG
+1090 FIGSILNVANG
-1101 QEVMAGDILAR
+1101 QEVKVGDILAR
-1112 TPKDSIR
+1112 TPKDSIK

-1134 EARKPKN
+1134 EARRPKN
-1141 YAVMSKVDGTVSFNE
+1141 YAVMSAVDGTVVFNE
-1156 RDYKTKRIITIIP
+1156 RDYKTKRIITIVP
-1169 DNPNEKEEIYT
+1169 DNPEDKEITYT
-1180 VPKGKHLFVNNGD
+1180 IPKGKHLFINNGD

-1220 NKYMVEEIQ
+1220 DKYMVEEIQ
-1229 KIYEMQGISIN
+1229 KVYEMQGISIN
-1240 DKHIEIILNM
+1240 DKHIEIILST
-1250 MLKKIEITDSGETT
+1250 MLKKVEVVDSGETT
-1264 LLVGETIDKDD
+1264 LLVGETLDKSD
-1275 FEKINQKAIEDGLQP
+1275 FEAINKKAEEDGLKP
-1290 AKGEKVLL
+1290 ARGENVLL
-1298 GITRASLQTKSFI
+1298 GITRSSLQTKSFI

-1323 TDASIQGK
+1323 TDASIEGK
-1331 VDILEGLK
+1331 TDNLEGLK

-1345 KLIPAGTGLI
+1345 KLIPAGTGFLIAKMKKEAESTNNI
-1355 VERMKQEAEAEK
+1355 VEE
-1367 IKHGDNLTAD
+1367 
-1377 E
+1377 